1 MLRHLIKVLRIVP
14 TGDGYVQWSLKLAMP
29 KKDGAVPLAPCP
41 SLPLGEISPPNR
53 VWGARWS
60 R

>member
-29 KKDGAVPLAPCP
+29 KKDGAVPPRAV
-41 SLPLGEISPPNR
+41 SESPLGRDFAS
-53 VWGARWS
+53 
-60 R
+60 